1 MPYRFASGLAR
12 LGLAALLLT
21 APLPLHGQAKPPA
34 GDEARP
40 GGTATSKGPRNR
52 SAFSNPSGN
61 MSFERQLDFK
71 VGDGVFRKLWVAAPA
86 STRSSD
92 GLGPLFNA
100 RACQACHLKDGRG
113 QPPGPGE
120 APSSLLF
127 ALSRPDGSPDPVYG
141 KQLQTFGIQGHAAEA
156 NMTIAHQ
163 PLPVKLADGNLIT
176 LRQPLYRFTDF
187 AYGPIAADTGF
198 SPRIAPPMIGVG
210 LLELIPEADIL
221 ARADPEDRDGDGIRG
236 RAHKVWSPS
245 EKRELLARFGWKA
258 GTATVA
264 DQSATAFLNDMGL
277 STDLFPDG
285 AGDCTAAQTACR
297 AAPQG
302 IETEGDAEV
311 PRKLFDLTVFYA
323 RNLAVPT
330 REGVNAPEVRH
341 GQKLFGE
348 IGCASC
354 HVPRQVT
361 GSHPERPELSN
372 QVIWPYTDLLL
383 HDMGEGLADSG
394 SNADRRL
401 WRTPPLWGLGLTRRV
416 NDHDFLL
423 HDGRADGIL
432 EAILWHGGEA
442 EAARNRVIGLSTTDR
457 KALLRFLESL

>member
-1 MPYRFASGLAR
+1 MIRRLTIGLAI
-12 LGLAALLLT
+12 ALLL
-21 APLPLHGQAKPPA
+21 APSLAA
-34 GDEARP
+34 ADDETRP
-40 GGTATSKGPRNR
+40 GGAATSKGPRNR

-113 QPPGPGE
+113 RPPAAGE
-120 APSSLLF
+120 TPASLLF
-127 ALSRPDGSPDPVYG
+127 ALGSADGKPDPVYG
-141 KQLQTFGIQGHAAEA
+141 GQLQTFGIQGHAAEA
-156 NMTIAHQ
+156 SLRIEYQ
-163 PLPVKLADGNLIT
+163 PLPVTLADGETIT
-176 LRQPLYRFTDF
+176 LRRPVYHFSAF
-187 AYGPIAADTGF
+187 AYGAIDTATRF

-210 LLELIPEADIL
+210 LLELIPEANIL
-221 ARADPEDRDGDGIRG
+221 ARADPDDRNNDGIRG
-236 RAHKVWSPS
+236 ITRKVWSAA
-245 EKRELLARFGWKA
+245 EQREMLGRFGWKNGA
-258 GTATVA
+258 ATIA
-264 DQSATAFLNDMGL
+264 DQTANAFFNDMGL
-277 STDLFPDG
+277 STDLHRAGF
-285 AGDCTAAQTACR
+285 GDCTPAQAACR
-297 AAPQG
+297 SAPHGVEAA
-302 IETEGDAEV
+302 GDVEV

-330 REGVNAPEVRH
+330 RENSRAADVQR

-348 IGCASC
+348 IGCAAC

-361 GSHPERPELSN
+361 GSHPDRPELSN

-383 HDMGEGLADSG
+383 HDMGDELADG
-394 SNADRRL
+394 GKDGRL
-401 WRTPPLWGLGLTRRV
+401 WRTPPLWGLGLTKRV
-416 NDHDFLL
+416 NDHEFML

-442 EAARNRVIGLSTTDR
+442 AAARQRVIGLSKPDR
-457 KALLRFLESL
+457 AALLSFLNSL